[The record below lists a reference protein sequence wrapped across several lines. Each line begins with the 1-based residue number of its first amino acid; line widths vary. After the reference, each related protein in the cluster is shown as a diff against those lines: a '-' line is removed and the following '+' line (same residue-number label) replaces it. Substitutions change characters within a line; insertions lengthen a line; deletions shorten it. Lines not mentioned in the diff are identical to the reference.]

1 MLLYIHYYIKEDTM
15 DILKTLCSEFAVSEL
30 HIKNI
35 VELIDDGNTIP
46 FIARY
51 R

>member
-1 MLLYIHYYIKEDTM
+1 M
-15 DILKTLCSEFAVSEL
+15 DILKVLQNELSVSEV
-30 HIKNI
+30 HMKNI

-51 R
+51 RKSLRAPVTTRN